1 MENKNFTL
9 NIESEM
15 ELTGYPSIDKTHLR
29 DAKFIE
35 KHPIIPNVNIYSAFK
50 LMSTPYQNDSAIN
63 CLDLNATYKELL
75 EDSITLSKAFRELGI
90 KKGDIITVSMPN
102 FYQAVT
108 TFFAAN
114 RIGAVTTFL
123 NSFAGVDEI
132 KRYLNEFESPLFINY
147 DKADKYNNSI
157 KKGTS
162 VQNIITLYRNDLNK
176 KGFALERS
184 NPFSTAISYYELGSL
199 SRFQRG
205 ICNNVFGGNDDALIL
220 FTSGTTGNPKSVL
233 LTNKNILSS
242 AIYMKNSTHL
252 ENTRGEKSLVC
263 VPFTYPYGFA
273 TSTLMS
279 LLCGRQAIL
288 APNLSKDNISYYLE
302 KNPNIIFGSPALLEL
317 IKRNV
322 PEDFDLS
329 SIDTFIS
336 GGDFLTVKQNLEG
349 KEFFEKHNASVL
361 ICNGSGNAE
370 TVGASTNAVGIPLKP
385 ETVGKVL
392 VGSDVIIIDEET
404 GKELKYGEEGLLC
417 ISGGHV
423 FKGYY
428 NNPELTEKE
437 KFEYKG
443 KTYFKTGTR
452 GILDP
457 DGYFTLTGRNSR
469 YYIISTLNK
478 IYCDYVQNV
487 ISNIDII
494 DSVAVV
500 KKQDDERLYTS
511 KAFIVLKD
519 GIENDEVL
527 KDYILSKC
535 EEELVMES
543 GDKIQLKPYEIPT
556 SIEFITELPRTKAD
570 KIDYACLE
578 RLAADEYE
586 MEKVKVYKKR

>member
-1 MENKNFTL
+1 MIENLQINERL
-9 NIESEM
+9 
-15 ELTGYPSIDKTHLR
+15 LTGYPSIDKTHLR
-29 DAKFIE
+29 DAKFLE
-35 KHPIIPNVNIYSAFK
+35 KHPIIPNINIYSAFK
-50 LMSTPYQNDSAIN
+50 LMSAPYKNDSAVD

-75 EDSITLSKAFRELGI
+75 EDSITLSKAFIELGI

-114 RIGAVTTFL
+114 RIGAVITFL
-123 NSFAGVDEI
+123 NSFAGVDEV
-132 KRYLNEFESPLFINY
+132 KRYLNEFESPLFVNY
-147 DKADKYNNSI
+147 DKVDEYNTLI
-157 KKGTS
+157 KKGTK
-162 VQNIITLYRNDLNK
+162 VQNIITLDRNDLNK
-176 KGFALERS
+176 KGFSLERS
-184 NPFSTAISYYELGSL
+184 NQFSTAISYYDLGDL
-199 SRFQRG
+199 STFQKG

-288 APNLSKDNISYYLE
+288 APNLSKDNISYYLQ
-302 KNPNIIFGSPALLEL
+302 KDSNIIFGSPALLEL

-322 PEDFDLS
+322 SEDFDLS

-336 GGDFLTVKQNLEG
+336 GGDFLTVKQNMEG
-349 KEFFEKHNASVL
+349 KEFFERHNASVL

-392 VGSDVIIIDEET
+392 VGSDVIIIDEAT

-423 FKGYY
+423 FKGYF
-428 NNPELTEKE
+428 NNLDLTENE
-437 KFEYKG
+437 KFEYNG

-452 GILDP
+452 GILDT

-487 ISNIDII
+487 MSNIDII

-500 KKQDDERLYTS
+500 KKPDDEKLYTS
-511 KAFIVLKD
+511 KAFIVLKE
-519 GIENDEVL
+519 GIENDDVL
-527 KDYILSKC
+527 KEYILNQC
-535 EEELVMES
+535 EEELVMKN

-556 SIEFITELPRTKAD
+556 SIEFVSELPRTEAD
-570 KIDYACLE
+570 KIDYMYLE
-578 RLAADEYE
+578 KLATDEYE
-586 MEKVKVYKKR
+586 EEKTKVYMKK